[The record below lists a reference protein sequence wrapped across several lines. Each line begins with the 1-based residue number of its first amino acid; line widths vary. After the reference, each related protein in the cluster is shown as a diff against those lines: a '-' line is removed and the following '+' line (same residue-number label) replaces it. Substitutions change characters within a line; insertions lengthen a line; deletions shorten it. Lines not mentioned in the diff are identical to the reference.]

1 MELRHLRYF
10 TVLGKELHFAKAAEK
25 LFITQPAL
33 SKQIQQLEEE
43 LQVKLFE
50 RNKRTVKLTEAGRHF
65 MDETEFIINH
75 LELAIDATRRK
86 ALGEEGE
93 VRIGFVGSAMQ
104 NIIPNLLEKLHAIHP
119 GIHTSLQEL
128 NNKDQLDALLHDKLD
143 IAFVRLETVPRE
155 LEKRLVFEDSFSLVV
170 SKKHPH
176 GKSHFESL
184 SQFKN
189 EQFILFSNDYSQEYY
204 DNIMSIFTDHGFQ
217 PKVSHR
223 SVQANSIF
231 RLVEKELG
239 VAIVPSAMQHGV
251 NLNIE
256 FISLAHLRQRTQLMA
271 VWHKNNRNEALVKFL
286 GLMEQSPP
294 IFEKED

>member
-1 MELRHLRYF
+1 MELRQLRYF
-10 TVLGKELHFAKAAEK
+10 VMLGRELHFAKSAEK

-33 SKQIQQLEEE
+33 TKQIQQLEEE
-43 LQVKLFE
+43 LKVKLFE
-50 RNKRTVKLTEAGRHF
+50 RTKRNVKLTEAGKYLLN
-65 MDETEFIINH
+65 ESQYIINH
-75 LELAIDATRRK
+75 LEQVVEATQRK
-86 ALGEEGE
+86 AEGEEGE

-104 NIIPNLLEKLHAIHP
+104 NIIPNLLEQLNSLHP

-128 NNKDQLDALLHDKLD
+128 NNKDQLDALMHDKLD

-155 LEKRLVFEDSFSLVV
+155 LEKKVVFEDSFSLVV
-170 SKKHPH
+170 SVNHPI
-176 GKSHFESL
+176 GKSDFESL
-184 SQFKN
+184 SQFKQ

-239 VAIVPSAMQHGV
+239 VAIVPSAMQDGV
-251 NLNIE
+251 NLGIE

-271 VWHKNNRNEALVKFL
+271 VWHKKNRNEALIKFL
-286 GLMEQSPP
+286 DLLG
-294 IFEKED
+294 

>member
-10 TVLGKELHFAKAAEK
+10 VMLGRELHFAKAAEK

-33 SKQIQQLEEE
+33 TKQIQQLEEE
-43 LQVKLFE
+43 LQVKLLE
-50 RNKRTVKLTEAGRHF
+50 RTKRNVKLTEAGKYLLN
-65 MDETEFIINH
+65 ESQFIINH
-75 LELAIDATRRK
+75 LEQVIEATQRK
-86 ALGEEGE
+86 AEGEEGE

-104 NIIPNLLEKLHAIHP
+104 NIIPNLLEKLNLKHP

-128 NNKDQLDALLHDKLD
+128 NNKDQLDALMHDKLD
-143 IAFVRLETVPRE
+143 IAFVRLETVPKE
-155 LEKRLVFEDSFSLVV
+155 LEKKVVFEDSFSLVV
-170 SKKHPH
+170 STRHPI
-176 GKSHFESL
+176 GKGNFESL

-204 DNIMSIFTDHGFQ
+204 DNIMSIFSDHGFQ
-217 PKVSHR
+217 PRVSHR

-251 NLNIE
+251 NLGIE

-271 VWHKNNRNEALVKFL
+271 VWHKKNRNEALVKFL
-286 GLMEQSPP
+286 GLMS
-294 IFEKED
+294 

>member
-1 MELRHLRYF
+1 MELRQLRYF
-10 TVLGKELHFAKAAEK
+10 VMLGRELHFAKSAEK

-33 SKQIQQLEEE
+33 TKQIQQLEEE
-43 LQVKLFE
+43 LKVKLFE
-50 RNKRTVKLTEAGRHF
+50 RTKRNVKLTEAGKYLLN
-65 MDETEFIINH
+65 ESQYIINH
-75 LELAIDATRRK
+75 LEQVVEATQRK
-86 ALGEEGE
+86 AEGEEGE

-104 NIIPNLLEKLHAIHP
+104 NIIPNLLEQLNSLHP

-128 NNKDQLDALLHDKLD
+128 NNKDQLDALMHDKLD

-155 LEKRLVFEDSFSLVV
+155 LEKRVVFEDSFSLVV
-170 SKKHPH
+170 SVNHPI
-176 GKSHFESL
+176 GKSDFESL
-184 SQFKN
+184 SQFKQ

-239 VAIVPSAMQHGV
+239 VAIVPSAMQDGV
-251 NLNIE
+251 NLGIE

-271 VWHKNNRNEALVKFL
+271 VWHKKNRNEALIKFL
-286 GLMEQSPP
+286 DLLG
-294 IFEKED
+294 

>member
-1 MELRHLRYF
+1 MELRQLRYF
-10 TVLGKELHFAKAAEK
+10 VMLGRELHFAKSAEK

-33 SKQIQQLEEE
+33 TKQIQQLEEE
-43 LQVKLFE
+43 LKVKLFE
-50 RNKRTVKLTEAGRHF
+50 RTKRNVKLTEAGKYLL
-65 MDETEFIINH
+65 TESQYIINH
-75 LELAIDATRRK
+75 LEQVVEATQRK
-86 ALGEEGE
+86 AEGEEGE

-104 NIIPNLLEKLHAIHP
+104 NIIPNLLEQLNSLHP

-128 NNKDQLDALLHDKLD
+128 NNKDQLDALMHDKLD

-155 LEKRLVFEDSFSLVV
+155 LEKKVVFEDSFSLVV
-170 SKKHPH
+170 SVNHPI
-176 GKSHFESL
+176 GKSDFESL
-184 SQFKN
+184 SQFKQ

-239 VAIVPSAMQHGV
+239 VAIVPSAMQDGV
-251 NLNIE
+251 NLGIE

-271 VWHKNNRNEALVKFL
+271 VWHKKNRNEALIKFL
-286 GLMEQSPP
+286 DLLG
-294 IFEKED
+294 

>member
-10 TVLGKELHFAKAAEK
+10 VMLGRELHFAKAAEK
-25 LFITQPAL
+25 LFISQPAL
-33 SKQIQQLEEE
+33 SKQIQQLEDEM
-43 LQVKLFE
+43 QVKLLE
-50 RNKRTVKLTEAGRHF
+50 RTKRNVKLTEAGKYLLN
-65 MDETEFIINH
+65 ESQYIINH
-75 LELAIDATRRK
+75 LEQVVEAAQRK
-86 ALGEEGE
+86 AEGEEGE

-104 NIIPNLLEKLHAIHP
+104 NIIPNLLERLNSSHP

-143 IAFVRLETVPRE
+143 IAFVRLETVPKE
-155 LEKRLVFEDSFSLVV
+155 LEKKVVFEDSFSLVV
-170 SKKHPH
+170 SQKHSID
-176 GKSHFESL
+176 KANFESL

-239 VAIVPSAMQHGV
+239 VAIVPSAMQDGV

-271 VWHKNNRNEALVKFL
+271 VWHRENRNEALVKFL
-286 GLMEQSPP
+286 ELMG
-294 IFEKED
+294 

>member
-1 MELRHLRYF
+1 MELRQLRYF
-10 TVLGKELHFAKAAEK
+10 VMLGRELHFAKAAEK

-33 SKQIQQLEEE
+33 TKQIQQLEEE
-43 LQVKLFE
+43 IKVKLLE
-50 RNKRTVKLTEAGRHF
+50 RTKRNVKLTEAGKYLLN
-65 MDETEFIINH
+65 ESQYIINH
-75 LELAIDATRRK
+75 LEQVIEATQRK
-86 ALGEEGE
+86 AEGEEGE

-104 NIIPNLLEKLHAIHP
+104 NIIPNLLEKLNFSHP

-155 LEKRLVFEDSFSLVV
+155 LEKKVVFEDSFSLVV
-170 SKKHPH
+170 SKKHLI
-176 GKSHFESL
+176 GKTNFESL

-239 VAIVPSAMQHGV
+239 VAIVPSAMKDGV
-251 NLNIE
+251 NLGIE

-271 VWHKNNRNEALVKFL
+271 VWHKKNRNEALVKFL
-286 GLMEQSPP
+286 GLLNV
-294 IFEKED
+294 